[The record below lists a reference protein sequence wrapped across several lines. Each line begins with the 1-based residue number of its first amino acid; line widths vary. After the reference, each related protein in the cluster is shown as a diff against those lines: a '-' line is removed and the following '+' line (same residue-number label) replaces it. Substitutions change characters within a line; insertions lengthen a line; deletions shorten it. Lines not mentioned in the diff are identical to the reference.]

1 MNIREIE
8 RRDELQAVEA
18 LQKEVWACSDLDVVP
33 AVHMIAARAV
43 GAILIGAFD
52 ATELI
57 GFVYGFPGFE
67 GEHRVI
73 HSDMLAV
80 RESWRDRGVG
90 RALKLAQRDA
100 ALARGI
106 DRITWTFDP
115 LQTRNA
121 FLNFEKLGVTADRYL
136 PDFYG
141 HTSSPLHAS
150 GTDRLWVTWH
160 LRGRPPHGE
169 EAERIAVSSRE
180 EMRHAFE
187 RAFAAGLIA
196 IGFDPRRLEYVLT
209 RGLRRP
215 GPAAPDPAD
224 RPSLRDTRANTGPG
238 PRPGRL

>member
-8 RRDELQAVEA
+8 GRDELRAVEA
-18 LQKEVWACSDLDVVP
+18 LQKEVWACDDLDVVP

-52 ATELI
+52 GAEMI
-57 GFVYGFPGFE
+57 GFAYGFPGFE

-90 RALKLAQRDA
+90 RALKLAQRDV

-121 FLNFEKLGVTADRYL
+121 FLNFEKLGVIADRYL

-141 HTSSPLHAS
+141 QTSSPLHAG

-160 LRGRPPHGE
+160 LRGRPAHRE
-169 EAERIAVSSRE
+169 TAERIAVSNRK
-180 EMRHAFE
+180 EMRRAFE
-187 RAFAAGLIA
+187 RAFAHGLIA
-196 IGFDPRRLEYVLT
+196 VGFDRQRREYVLAEND
-209 RGLRRP
+209 RGASGGRAT
-215 GPAAPDPAD
+215 GPDPSS
-224 RPSLRDTRANTGPG
+224 RPSLRDT
-238 PRPGRL
+238 LS

>member
-1 MNIREIE
+1 MHIREIDG
-8 RRDELQAVEA
+8 RDELQAVEA
-18 LQKEVWACSDLDVVP
+18 LQKEVWACDDLDVVP

-52 ATELI
+52 GADLI
-57 GFVYGFPGFE
+57 GFTYGFPGFE
-67 GEHRVI
+67 GAHRVI

-80 RESWRDRGVG
+80 RETWRDRGVG

-100 ALARGI
+100 AIARGI

-136 PDFYG
+136 RDFYG
-141 HTSSPLHAS
+141 HTSSPLHAG

-160 LRGRPPHGE
+160 LHARPPYAAP
-169 EAERIAVSSRE
+169 AERIAVRGRE
-180 EMRHAFE
+180 ETRRAFE

-196 IGFDPRRLEYVLT
+196 VGFDRQRLEYVL
-209 RGLRRP
+209 
-215 GPAAPDPAD
+215 AAPA
-224 RPSLRDTRANTGPG
+224 SHQ
-238 PRPGRL
+238 